1 MPFLQRH
8 RGKIALLLLAVAVM
22 AWFVYTRRED
32 FDRDQLIDYGRGL
45 PAGWFVAAFLILP
58 LLGFP
63 VSIFLVL
70 AGIRFGL
77 GGGMALAAIAV
88 IVHHFAAF
96 HLAQGWFRDPVRRRL
111 DRAGYAIPPIRAKH
125 RAGFTILF
133 AAFRGPPYIAK
144 IYLLALTDIPFR
156 IFLGFGAPVYIFF
169 CLIPVGAGTALKNF
183 NPLWISGILGISTVL
198 LLAGFWFRRR
208 FIGASSRDSPRT

>member
-1 MPFLQRH
+1 MLFLRRH
-8 RGKIALLLLAVAVM
+8 RGKIALLLLAVALV
-22 AWFVYTRRED
+22 AWLAYSHRAD
-32 FDRDQLIDYGRGL
+32 LDRDHLMGYGRGL

-63 VSIFLVL
+63 ISIFLVL

-77 GGGMALAAIAV
+77 AGGMAISAVAV
-88 IVHHFAAF
+88 IVHHFVAY
-96 HLAQGWFRDPVRRRL
+96 HLAHGWFRSPVRRRL

-125 RAGFTILF
+125 RAGFTMLF
-133 AAFRGPPYIAK
+133 AALHGPPYIAK

-169 CLIPVGAGTALKNF
+169 CLIPVGAGTALKHF
-183 NPLWISGILGISTVL
+183 NPLWIYGIIAISTVL
-198 LLAGFWFRRR
+198 FLAGFWLRRR
-208 FIGASSRDSPRT
+208 FGGASSKESTGI

>member
-1 MPFLQRH
+1 MLFVQRH
-8 RGKIALLLLAVAVM
+8 RGKIALLLLAA
-22 AWFVYTRRED
+22 AIGGWFAYAHRAD
-32 FDRDQLIDYGRGL
+32 LDRDHLVDYGRGL
-45 PAGWFVAAFLILP
+45 PAGWFLAAFLILP

-77 GGGMALAAIAV
+77 VGGMLMSALAVVA
-88 IVHHFAAF
+88 HHFAAF
-96 HLAQGWFRDPVRRRL
+96 YLAHGWFRSPVRRRL

-133 AAFRGPPYIAK
+133 AALHGPPYIAK

-156 IFLGFGAPVYIFF
+156 IYLGFGAPVYIIF
-169 CLIPVGAGTALKNF
+169 CLIPVGAGTALKHF
-183 NPLWISGILGISTVL
+183 NPMWIYGIIGLSTVL
-198 LLAGFWFRRR
+198 LLIGLWLRRKL
-208 FIGASSRDSPRT
+208 AEAPADDPPRT